1 MIFQRHPLQI
11 RRILAQTGFV
21 NQPSQPRQMATNFG
35 SPIGLV
41 DMAAS
46 FVTDI
51 ILLPVDLLVEDPGGS
66 KKVLC
71 EIKWG
76 P

>member
-1 MIFQRHPLQI
+1 MAGIFLLNGCMWWPTQY
-11 RRILAQTGFV
+11 QTG
-21 NQPSQPRQMATNFG
+21 
-35 SPIGLV
+35 SPVGLV

-66 KKVLC
+66 KEVLC